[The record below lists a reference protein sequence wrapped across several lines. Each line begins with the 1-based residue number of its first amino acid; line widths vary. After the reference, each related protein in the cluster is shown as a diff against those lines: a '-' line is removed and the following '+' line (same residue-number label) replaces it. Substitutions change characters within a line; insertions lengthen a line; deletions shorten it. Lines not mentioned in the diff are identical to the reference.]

1 MTLGHKGIIKMNVQ
15 TLRISIVF
23 LCLGCVGAATAAE
36 SIEAQLKRLADE
48 TRKSLPMMVSE
59 DVQATNIAAVGKIL
73 MHRYNFTRRKS
84 AIPNLN
90 SLKREYFQN
99 SVNAACTNPDT
110 VRAFSNGVS
119 LDYQYYDSA
128 NEFVM
133 QYTLDAGTC
142 RKR

>member
-1 MTLGHKGIIKMNVQ
+1 MNVQ
-15 TLRISIVF
+15 TMRISIVF
-23 LCLGCVGAATAAE
+23 LSLVCVGAAAAAE
-36 SIEAQLKRLADE
+36 SIEAQLKKVADE

-73 MHRYNFTRRKS
+73 MNRYNFTRRKS
-84 AIPNLN
+84 AIPDLN
-90 SLKREYFQN
+90 SLKAKYYQN
-99 SVNAACTNPDT
+99 SINAACTNPDT
-110 VRAFSNGVS
+110 MRAFSNGVS
-119 LDYQYYDSA
+119 FDYQYYDSA